1 MFTKIS
7 EHLLTEKRE
16 YLFTMDHFLKHLV
29 TSEQLPIEW
38 IAVIERNEKVFY
50 VNKSFHK
57 SQQLV
62 STTYDLKASHI
73 FDLTEKLLKYIPSSD
88 KTNTITIPFENS
100 TLLLCMDR
108 ENKYITPFIN
118 YTLQLF
124 ESSKAMV
131 NISRQ
136 EQQWKD
142 AVIMFYESILQAK
155 TFDEALELVT
165 KGFINYLPFER
176 CGIFSYS
183 PNDEVGIGLSGHRFD
198 IKAIQGITEDVR
210 NLPLINNGLELL
222 RLFGKGMKFL
232 QPLYISDA
240 KDSFPANYVQK
251 FQLKSVVVV
260 PIFKASNNRL
270 IGAAILDQGANSK
283 FTISEDMYSALIKF
297 GQSSGE
303 IIGEFKNKSP
313 LLSQPFHL
321 SIREIEVLTLMAE
334 GESTSS
340 AADKLQLS
348 EYTVRDYITTIMRKM
363 KVKNR
368 TQAVAYA
375 IRSGII

>member
-1 MFTKIS
+1 M
-7 EHLLTEKRE
+7 
-16 YLFTMDHFLKHLV
+16 
-29 TSEQLPIEW
+29 
-38 IAVIERNEKVFY
+38 
-50 VNKSFHK
+50 
-57 SQQLV
+57 
-62 STTYDLKASHI
+62 
-73 FDLTEKLLKYIPSSD
+73 
-88 KTNTITIPFENS
+88 
-100 TLLLCMDR
+100 
-108 ENKYITPFIN
+108 
-118 YTLQLF
+118 
-124 ESSKAMV
+124 
-131 NISRQ
+131 
-136 EQQWKD
+136 
-142 AVIMFYESILQAK
+142 
-155 TFDEALELVT
+155 
-165 KGFINYLPFER
+165 
-176 CGIFSYS
+176 
-183 PNDEVGIGLSGHRFD
+183 
-198 IKAIQGITEDVR
+198 
-210 NLPLINNGLELL
+210 
-222 RLFGKGMKFL
+222 
-232 QPLYISDA
+232 
-240 KDSFPANYVQK
+240 
-251 FQLKSVVVV
+251 

-334 GESTSS
+334 VESTSS